1 MVRHGV
7 TSQSAVG
14 NDLLLGYGN
23 MATGTIAKPFII
35 HSKSISKTTD
45 ATGDIDLDL
54 VSTKYMP
61 LAFKK
66 SSPTNAFFSYTFA
79 QASSGSGW
87 WMKCLSDS
95 AGNYASK
102 AIAGTLY
109 YTDI

>member
-1 MVRHGV
+1 
-7 TSQSAVG
+7 
-14 NDLLLGYGN
+14 
-23 MATGTIAKPFII
+23 MATGTIGHPLVIQ
-35 HSKSISKTTD
+35 SKSISGTTD
-45 ATGDIDLDL
+45 ATGDIDLSL
-54 VSTKYMP
+54 SSTKYIP

-79 QASSGSGW
+79 QASSGVGW

-95 AGNYASK
+95 AGNFTNK